1 MIRSK
6 PKEVEDLSKVEHL
19 SVATSALWQFFAHK
33 NDFAYVKIVL
43 NFSILFY
50 WGVSH
55 FEL

>member
-50 WGVSH
+50 
-55 FEL
+55 